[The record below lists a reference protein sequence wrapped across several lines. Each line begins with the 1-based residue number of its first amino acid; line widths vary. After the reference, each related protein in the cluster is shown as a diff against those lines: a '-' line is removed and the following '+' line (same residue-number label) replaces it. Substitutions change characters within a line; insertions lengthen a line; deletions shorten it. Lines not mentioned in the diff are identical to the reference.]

1 MPFKQRHRVLG
12 LLFVLAVIT
21 YVDRVCISVAG
32 KAIQEELG
40 LTPSQWGWVLGAFA
54 LAYGIFEIPSGALG
68 DRLGP
73 RRVLTRIVAWW
84 SGFTALTGLAQSF
97 WQLVTVRF
105 LFGAGE
111 AGAFPNIAATIARWF
126 PFAERA
132 RAQGFV
138 WMASRV
144 GGAITPALVIPIQLQ
159 FGWRACFYIFG
170 AVGIVWAAVWYAW
183 FRDDPKER
191 SGITPAELDELGPD
205 RIVNVGHGL
214 PWRRVLREANLW
226 WLMLMYCLYCWTS
239 FFYLSWLHTFLENG
253 RGYSKADLVAWSW
266 LPFVFGGCANLLG
279 GVVSDW
285 LVRRI
290 GLKWGRRALG
300 CGGMVCAAIFTGA
313 ACFTQDKFLT
323 VLFLAIGYA
332 GSDVMLPVAW
342 AVCLDVGG
350 RHSGSVSGAMNM
362 AGQVGSFSSTV
373 AFGYIVSATGSWD
386 APLIPMS
393 VIALV
398 SALLWLKIDA
408 TRTLAGAPPA
418 SPTSLT

>member
-1 MPFKQRHRVLG
+1 VVADADVL
-12 LLFVLAVIT
+12 
-21 YVDRVCISVAG
+21 
-32 KAIQEELG
+32 
-40 LTPSQWGWVLGAFA
+40 P
-54 LAYGIFEIPSGALG
+54 
-68 DRLGP
+68 
-73 RRVLTRIVAWW
+73 
-84 SGFTALTGLAQSF
+84 
-97 WQLVTVRF
+97 
-105 LFGAGE
+105 
-111 AGAFPNIAATIARWF
+111 
-126 PFAERA
+126 
-132 RAQGFV
+132 
-138 WMASRV
+138 
-144 GGAITPALVIPIQLQ
+144 
-159 FGWRACFYIFG
+159 
-170 AVGIVWAAVWYAW
+170 
-183 FRDDPKER
+183 
-191 SGITPAELDELGPD
+191 
-205 RIVNVGHGL
+205 H
-214 PWRRVLREANLW
+214 
-226 WLMLMYCLYCWTS
+226 CWTS

-408 TRTLAGAPPA
+408 TRTLAGARPA
-418 SPTSLT
+418 SPTRLT